1 MYLLETLIFY
11 IKENIS
17 WIKDLFTLIFV
28 GIAAVISILAYRR
41 ARATILQPIRNEVIK
56 KQSKILTELVDYLS
70 KECLSIDEGLDYVGV
85 ASTSAFLT
93 LRDYGFVFKNQKE
106 IFEELDKI
114 EVGWLYCGES
124 KILKDVEVI
133 GVFNEEDK
141 REKSLKEVYHN
152 GKEKFENA
160 KKGIIEID
168 KIYLTKKHKDFLERL
183 VEYANDPFLP
193 KKIQDTL
200 KKIVSDVQINLTV
213 HFKNVLTKFMKEF
226 CEIYFAGENNPN
238 VSPIGVY
245 NEFNHNRIHH
255 KEDLKKLKFE
265 IRKYLRIDEEWY

>member
-1 MYLLETLIFY
+1 MLENIIVY
-11 IKENIS
+11 IKQNIS
-17 WIKDLFTLIFV
+17 WIKDLFTLIFI
-28 GIAAVISILAYRR
+28 GIATVISILAYWR

-56 KQSKILTELVDYLS
+56 KQSRLLTELLDYLS
-70 KECLSIDEGLDYVGV
+70 KERSSIDEGIDYVGV

-93 LRDYGFVFKNQKE
+93 LRDYGFIFKNHKE
-106 IFEELDKI
+106 ILEKINKI
-114 EVGWLYCGES
+114 EAGWLYCGES

-133 GVFNEEDK
+133 GMFNEEDK
-141 REKSLKEVYHN
+141 REQSLKEVHHT

-168 KIYLTKKHKDFLERL
+168 KIYLTKKHKDFFEKI
-183 VEYANDPFLP
+183 VEYADNPFLP
-193 KKIQDTL
+193 KKIQGHI

-213 HFKNVLTKFMKEF
+213 HLKIVLTKFMKEF

-245 NEFNHNRIHH
+245 NKFNHHRIHH
-255 KEDLKKLKFE
+255 KEDLKELKFE
-265 IRKYLRIDEEWY
+265 IRKYLRIDEDW